1 MDGMVADGTLLR
13 VAVDGWDA
21 PGYVH
26 CSHQAL
32 LKKAQKGALEP
43 THSTLLSPFDPV
55 VWDRERA
62 STFFG
67 FDYRLE
73 CYTPEP
79 KRTFGYFVLPI
90 LCRGELIGRLDAK
103 AHRADGIF
111 EVKALYAQ
119 PGIKWTQNQVHD
131 VALAIVRCAAWHDTP
146 VVQIVRTQPAGL
158 RAALTAAIK
167 SLQRA
172 GGAR

>member
-1 MDGMVADGTLLR
+1 LHTAVAFRPGSLGPRAGSAHSLILTT
-13 VAVDGWDA
+13 GWSA
-21 PGYVH
+21 TP
-26 CSHQAL
+26 Q
-32 LKKAQKGALEP
+32 
-43 THSTLLSPFDPV
+43 SP
-55 VWDRERA
+55 
-62 STFFG
+62 SG
-67 FDYRLE
+67 
-73 CYTPEP
+73 
-79 KRTFGYFVLPI
+79 TFGYFVLPI

-103 AHRADGIF
+103 AHRTDGIF